1 MVEREAAGGVVY
13 RKARRAE
20 GPPGGDAGAGGY
32 RFLMILD
39 AYGHWCLPKGGIEP
53 GETPVAA
60 ALREIREETGIVG
73 SVQDALPPV
82 RYQFFDRGQEVRKTV
97 HYFLVRALN
106 DNLRIQREEIR
117 DAAWLSFDEA
127 LARCSYENLRPTLE
141 AAGERLG
148 LKAPRDGETVGETV
162 PGAQGDGSGGSE
174 TAGETG
180 GRDGQEGQE

>member
-13 RKARRAE
+13 RRVRPAE
-20 GPPGGDAGAGGY
+20 GVPAGDAGAGGY

-39 AYGHWCLPKGGIEP
+39 AYGHWCLPKGGIEL
-53 GETPVAA
+53 GEAPVDA

-82 RYQFFDRGQEVRKTV
+82 RYQFFDRGQEVHKTV

-117 DAAWLSFDEA
+117 DAAWLSFEEA

-141 AAGERLG
+141 AAGERVG
-148 LKAPRDGETVGETV
+148 LRVPRDGEPVGETV
-162 PGAQGDGSGGSE
+162 AEARGDGDGGSE
-174 TAGETG
+174 TAHETG
-180 GRDGQEGQE
+180 GREGQE